1 MPVILDDGICT
12 VFEMVDRAEPGGM
25 PDLEP
30 QEKAMAWFGYLDF
43 ATAEAWPTI
52 GREETE
58 VTTRIRIHQDR
69 SITNKNVVVLQ
80 ETHTIEP
87 GMERLEVVRAYHG
100 HDDDNGQPITDLTL
114 KAVRA

>member
-1 MPVILDDGICT
+1 MILDDGICT

-25 PDLEP
+25 PDLQP
-30 QEKAMAWFGYLDF
+30 QEKSMSWFGFLDF
-43 ATAEAWPTI
+43 ATAEAWPTE

-58 VTTRIRIHQDR
+58 VTTRIRILQDR

-87 GMERLEVVRAYHG
+87 GMEQLEVTRAYHG
-100 HDDDNGQPITDLTL
+100 RDKDSGELITDLTL
-114 KAVRA
+114 KAVKA

>member
-1 MPVILDDGICT
+1 MILDDGICT
-12 VFEMVDRAEPGGM
+12 VFALVDKAKPGGK

-30 QEKAMAWFGYLDF
+30 QEKTMAWFGFLDF

-69 SITNKNVVVLQ
+69 TITNKNVVVLQ
-80 ETHTIEP
+80 MTHTIEE
-87 GMERLEVVRAYHG
+87 GMERLEVVRAFHG
-100 HDDDNGQPITDLTL
+100 VDDDNGQPITDLTL
-114 KAVRA
+114 KAVKA